1 MEIFLILP
9 FLTFLLSL
17 TSLAMGIILEYVKTA
32 FYNISRT
39 HEESYMSE
47 TSRLKVFN
55 ILSKCSYLIIHVE
68 LVLTFHRFLVCC
80 CLVGFFWFFG
90 CGGFFCF
97 LCFLCVFSSPFALDW
112 MMGEPTLFYTYTR
125 PHVFSVK
132 HETETH

>member
-68 LVLTFHRFLVCC
+68 LVLTLHRFLVCC
-80 CLVGFFWFFG
+80 CLVGFFWFFWLW
-90 CGGFFCF
+90 GFFLFSLLFMCF
-97 LCFLCVFSSPFALDW
+97 FFPFCFGLDD
-112 MMGEPTLFYTYTR
+112 GGTYIILHIHKT
-125 PHVFSVK
+125 PCLQC
-132 HETETH
+132 